1 MRLTLFT
8 DYALRSLIFLGLR
21 GEAGGRIRE
30 IAEHYAISE
39 HHLTKVVQKLARA
52 GFVQTLRGRGG
63 GLRLARAPEAIGVG
77 DVVRAL
83 EEDLALVECF
93 GPAPRC
99 VIRRSCGLKGVL
111 GEALAA
117 FLAVL
122 DRYTLAD
129 LLGPEAALRKAL
141 RLPEPVAPCISVP
154 LPPAGE
160 GRDPRKARGG

>member
-1 MRLTLFT
+1 MRLTRFT

-21 GEAGGRIRE
+21 GEAGARIRE
-30 IAEHYAISE
+30 IAAHYEISE
-39 HHLTKVVQKLARA
+39 HHLTKVVQELARA

-77 DVVRAL
+77 AVVRAL
-83 EEDLALVECF
+83 EEDLTLVECF
-93 GPAPRC
+93 AAGSNCA
-99 VIRRSCGLKGVL
+99 IRRSCGLKGIL

-129 LLGPEAALRKAL
+129 LLGPEAQLRKAL
-141 RLPEPVAPCISVP
+141 RLPQEIT
-154 LPPAGE
+154 PP
-160 GRDPRKARGG
+160 R

>member
-1 MRLTLFT
+1 MRLTRFT

-30 IAEHYAISE
+30 IALHYDISE
-39 HHLTKVVQKLARA
+39 HHLTKVIQELARA

-77 DVVRAL
+77 AVVRAL
-83 EEDLALVECF
+83 EEDLTLVECF
-93 GPAPRC
+93 VAGSSC

-117 FLAVL
+117 FMAVL

-129 LLGPEAALRKAL
+129 LLGPEAQLRKAL
-141 RLPEPVAPCISVP
+141 RLPET
-154 LPPAGE
+154 LTQ
-160 GRDPRKARGG
+160 PR